1 MLGAALA
8 QAMGLGFVPIR
19 KAGKLPFET
28 ISEDYTLEYGQASIE
43 IHIDALNAGDK
54 VLLVD
59 DLMATGG
66 TMLAAVRLI
75 KRLKAEVLEACTIV
89 DLRDLGGSA
98 LLRGEAVSVFSLL
111 AIDSGDDTH

>member
-1 MLGAALA
+1 MTSLTSSQPHVYLVGAGPGDPELLTLKAA
-8 QAMGLGFVPIR
+8 KTIAM
-19 KAGKLPFET
+19 AT
-28 ISEDYTLEYGQASIE
+28 
-43 IHIDALNAGDK
+43 

-75 KRLKAEVLEACTIV
+75 KRLKAEVLEACAII

-98 LLRGEAVSVFSLL
+98 LLRNEAVRVFSLL

>member
-1 MLGAALA
+1 
-8 QAMGLGFVPIR
+8 
-19 KAGKLPFET
+19 
-28 ISEDYTLEYGQASIE
+28 
-43 IHIDALNAGDK
+43 
-54 VLLVD
+54 
-59 DLMATGG
+59 
-66 TMLAAVRLI
+66 LI